1 MIPTTQPFPYY
12 PPFQPYPQQGYGYQP
27 SQIVN
32 KYNINANGPL
42 VDHNIINTVYEDVL
56 PTKFYENTY
65 LTVGERKN
73 LYEYIRSVFIKL
85 EDGEEIGLKG
95 GGTKDERTLLSYLKF
110 LDLNPYNNKSNNP
123 YQYSPCTDMMI
134 YRSCYPIR
142 VDTLRRSTRCAKD
155 SVGLNVRIYF
165 MSNGELYYN
174 RVNSYKD
181 GEKDENAN
189 KLFYDIWREMSFYNY
204 IRDNVVKKLKSP
216 NFVCMYGYY
225 ICNNS
230 GLKPPELGT
239 KNKRMNEKIHGKP
252 TIRDALDAV
261 EKTIDDKRKLEQKLV
276 QIERATN
283 PTSKCDDPN
292 DPNKL
297 NKEYLNR
304 DAYSGSILIALTE
317 SPTYSIYDW
326 ARRTHIDKGVVR
338 EALNGGFH
346 NFKVWGSIIFQLMAA
361 LHVLQTESIRI
372 KDFDVGHNVY
382 IKDVNAKGDSTSY
395 WKYKINKVDYYVPN
409 YGYLL
414 LIDSDYRELENIP
427 NVIGKTDSDN
437 KIFKIEFVD
446 EKTVKDDADRKEKE
460 QTIKDDIFEDFK
472 KAMNPTNFEK
482 VKKDGVFIPEDAIEL
497 LSRIHNDAVKNK
509 TNKISDYISEFM
521 ANYMHNRIG
530 TKLTPEELEIF
541 RQYDKSIGIVDLG
554 ISEGDIAV
562 LGGDTFVMVVKYE
575 DGVNCHIIEKSNNM
589 YIKTQKPKSSIKKY
603 PAQGQLTQGYGIS
616 KDKLGESD
624 ILETY
629 VC

>member
-142 VDTLRRSTRCAKD
+142 VDALRRTTKCAKD

-165 MSNGELYYN
+165 MSNGELYHS

-181 GEKDENAN
+181 GEEDKNAN
-189 KLFYDIWREMSFYNY
+189 KLSYDIWREMSFYNY

-216 NFVCMYGYY
+216 NFACMYGYY

-252 TIRDALDAV
+252 TIRDALNAV
-261 EKTIDDKRKLEQKLV
+261 EKTIDDKRKLV
-276 QIERATN
+276 QIERAN
-283 PTSKCDDPN
+283 NQNSRCNDPN
-292 DPNKL
+292 DPNNL
-297 NKEYLNR
+297 NKEYLNK

-326 ARRTHIDKGVVR
+326 ARRTHIDRGTVH
-338 EALNGGFH
+338 ETLNVGFH

-372 KDFDVGHNVY
+372 KDFDVKHNVY

-446 EKTVKDDADRKEKE
+446 EAVDKEETKQKERKQK
-460 QTIKDDIFEDFK
+460 IKDDIFDDFK
-472 KAMNPTNFEK
+472 KAMDPTSFENA
-482 VKKDGVFIPEDAIEL
+482 KKDGVFIPEDAIEL
-497 LSRIHNDAVKNK
+497 LSRIHNDAEKSK
-509 TNKISDYISEFM
+509 TKKISDYISEFM

-530 TKLTPEELEIF
+530 TNLTPDELEIF
-541 RQYDKSIGIVDLG
+541 RQYNDSIETKLG

-562 LGGDTFVMVVKYE
+562 LDGTFVMVVKCE
-575 DGVNCHIIEKSNNM
+575 DDDKCHIIEKRNNI
-589 YIKTQKPKSSIKKY
+589 YIKTQKQKSAIKKY

-629 VC
+629 VS